1 MSSKI
6 ELLETTTPALAS
18 TPASPWIPQS
28 PPAQPTA
35 PAELEFLTLD
45 ETARWLRCSTRT
57 LQRLLETGTG
67 PPVIRVSERR
77 LIFRLTDVRKWL
89 AGRTRGAAELSAP
102 RRRGRPRK
110 REAEA
115 GTFRREGGGT

>member
-6 ELLETTTPALAS
+6 ELLETTVLAPGLEPAPSS

-67 PPVIRVSERR
+67 PPVIRLSERR
-77 LIFRLTDVRKWL
+77 LIF
-89 AGRTRGAAELSAP
+89 G
-102 RRRGRPRK
+102 
-110 REAEA
+110 
-115 GTFRREGGGT
+115 